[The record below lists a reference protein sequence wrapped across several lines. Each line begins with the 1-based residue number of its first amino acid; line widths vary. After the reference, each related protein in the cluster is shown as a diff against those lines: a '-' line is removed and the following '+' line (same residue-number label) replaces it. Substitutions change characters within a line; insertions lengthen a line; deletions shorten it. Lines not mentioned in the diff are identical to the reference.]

1 MSWGRVMSLRE
12 GRSIGGRSQ
21 PLDEVAALCPGV
33 KRAFDVFAATISL
46 TLLSPLILVVSV
58 AIKLNSYGP
67 ILIRKTE
74 FGYNNGPIHVFRFR
88 SATARADCTNSH
100 VTQVGRVLRRTG
112 IDLIPQLINVLL
124 GDMSIVG
131 PPALPSPQQ
140 VHDYGLLPMLAS
152 IKPGMTRGVQITEQ
166 RHEFDAIKQPIN
178 DDLHYVMNWSIFLD
192 IKIILAALLSER

>member
-1 MSWGRVMSLRE
+1 MSVRE
-12 GRSIGGRSQ
+12 GRLIGRRSR
-21 PLDEVAALCPGV
+21 PSEEVGALCPGV
-33 KRAFDVFAATISL
+33 KRVFDVFAAAIGL

-58 AIKLNSYGP
+58 AIKLNSRGP
-67 ILIRKTE
+67 IFIRKTE
-74 FGYNNGPIHVFRFR
+74 FGYSNGPIHVLRFR
-88 SATARADCTNSH
+88 SATARADCINSH

-131 PPALPSPQQ
+131 PPPLPSPQH
-140 VHDYGLLPMLAS
+140 VHDYGLMPMLAG
-152 IKPGMTRGVQITEQ
+152 IKPGMTRGVQITKH
-166 RHEFDAIKQPIN
+166 RHEFDAMKQPIN